1 MSKVSG
7 KTANDIRMKGFLK
20 NKEEKKYKYDGILNK
35 FFLIFYN
42 LKIFKK
48 NKLTYFKKCF
58 IIFQFMFNI
67 IK

>member
-1 MSKVSG
+1 MSG

-20 NKEEKKYKYDGILNK
+20 NKEEKKYKYDDILNK

-42 LKIFKK
+42 LNIFKK